1 MLIRYM
7 TMADASKVLGLTPG
21 GVRLM
26 VRRKELELAAITEGG
41 IQLFNRKDVE
51 DAARKRAK
59 IRVAKEGSWKE
70 DGEQAEKQAV

>member
-1 MLIRYM
+1 MVIRYL

-41 IQLFNRKDVE
+41 IQLFQRKDVE
-51 DAARKRAK
+51 DAARKREKVRA
-59 IRVAKEGSWKE
+59 AKEGRHIE
-70 DGEQAEKQAV
+70 DGEQAEEQTV

>member
-1 MLIRYM
+1 MVIRYL

-41 IQLFNRKDVE
+41 IQLFQRKDVE
-51 DAARKRAK
+51 DAARKREKVRA
-59 IRVAKEGSWKE
+59 AQEGRHIE
-70 DGEQAEKQAV
+70 DGEQAEE

>member
-1 MLIRYM
+1 MVIRYL

-41 IQLFNRKDVE
+41 IQLFQRKDVE
-51 DAARKRAK
+51 DAARKREKVRA
-59 IRVAKEGSWKE
+59 AKEGRHIE
-70 DGEQAEKQAV
+70 DGEQAEE